1 MKKII
6 TALGNPVLNNELKR
20 FQKYDVLHEDIIY
33 QEAVLD
39 ILEIYNPDVLV
50 LSGLLQGQSDGIEFI
65 DLIRKKNR
73 VARIILITDK
83 INDETKNIL
92 ISKGIFDIFCDSE
105 IEIGDVLEAIDREEP
120 INKKI
125 EIIEEEVR
133 EKYNNNNNISKE
145 KIYISKTQKQ
155 EIIAFS
161 GTSGSGKSTILKNL
175 SLVLSNKTTS
185 KILVIDLDTLNG
197 NLDEIYNINKI
208 PQGVDILLDEEKKC
222 GLNYIVDLI
231 SKNRFDSN
239 VFDGLV
245 VKFQNVDIITGNT
258 SLHYCQNVLNTEY
271 YDKILEY
278 AKEKYDFIFIDTS
291 NNIFLDSTKWAVQ
304 KANRLFLVT
313 ENNYLCIKKA
323 NQLLNIFINL
333 WGVWKN
339 KIQIIINKSNS
350 NGLEIELIQNVL
362 GNIQVIGN
370 IKTDKEK
377 IEEQY
382 ENILET
388 IKFIPKRT
396 LINRTIELKK
406 QALDLICNKF
416 NLNNNIQSKSKEVT
430 EC

>member
-197 NLDEIYNINKI
+197 NIDEIYNINKI

-239 VFDGLV
+239 VFDELV
-245 VKFQNVDIITGNT
+245 VKCQNVDIITGNT
-258 SLHYCQNVLNTEY
+258 SLHYCQNVLNTDY

-304 KANRLFLVT
+304 KASRLFLVT

>member
-6 TALGNPVLNNELKR
+6 TALGNPVLNNELKK

-83 INDETKNIL
+83 INEETKNIL

-125 EIIEEEVR
+125 EIIKEEER
-133 EKYNNNNNISKE
+133 EKYNNNISKE

-185 KILVIDLDTLNG
+185 RILVIDLDTLNG

-304 KANRLFLVT
+304 KASRLFFVT

>member
-185 KILVIDLDTLNG
+185 RILVIDLDTLNG

-304 KANRLFLVT
+304 KASRLFFVT